1 MAEAAA
7 RCIRFIGE
15 TPQRGAE
22 RVTSIDSR
30 PAGRGRR
37 RACGALLL
45 LLAGLAGAAA
55 QAAAPVAVAP
65 QARGVWRFL
74 DDGVAFDNRQEGARL
89 GGVRRAGDGRYG
101 VAVTPET
108 QPINPSPWYG
118 FRVAAQRPRTVEIAL
133 DYGAFRH
140 RYRPWLRREG
150 EAGWRPAGED
160 EFALG
165 GDGVARLAL
174 ALDGRAVEV
183 FAQPPIGIGEVE
195 RWTAAL
201 ADRVGAQ
208 VETIG
213 RSVQGRPLQELAFGD
228 ASAPDLVLVL
238 GRQHPPEIT
247 GMRALLAFVDALAGD
262 DPRARDFRAR
272 HRVLVLPLLNPDG
285 VAEGHWRGNANGVDL
300 NRDWGPFREPET
312 RAAAAAIAAH
322 LDGGARRLAF
332 AIDFHSTWYDILY
345 TVTEDPSRA
354 PGGLL
359 RGWMD
364 DLRARFPERIQE
376 RPGLAAG
383 SAVFKNWAFRAYGAP
398 VVTYEVGDAT
408 GEAETAELAGFA
420 AERLMA
426 RLAAR
431 EAAP

>member
-1 MAEAAA
+1 M
-7 RCIRFIGE
+7 
-15 TPQRGAE
+15 
-22 RVTSIDSR
+22 TSNDSSLG
-30 PAGRGRR
+30 GRRR

-45 LLAGLAGAAA
+45 LLACVAAA
-55 QAAAPVAVAP
+55 AVQASAPAAVAP
-65 QARGVWRFL
+65 QARGVWRFA
-74 DDGVAFDNRQEGARL
+74 DDGVVFDNRQEGARL

-118 FRVAAQRPRTVEIAL
+118 FRVTAQRPRTVEIAL
-133 DYGAFRH
+133 DYGGFRH
-140 RYRPWLRREG
+140 RYRPWLRRAG
-150 EAGWRPAGED
+150 EPGWRAAGGD

-165 GDGVARLAL
+165 DDGVARLTL
-174 ALDGRAVEV
+174 ALDDRAVEV

-195 RWTAAL
+195 HWSAAL
-201 ADRVGAQ
+201 AARVGGQ

-213 RSVQGRPLQELAFGD
+213 RSVQGRPLQALAFGEP
-228 ASAPDLVLVL
+228 AAPDLVLVL

-262 DPRARDFRAR
+262 DARARDFRAR

-285 VAEGHWRGNANGVDL
+285 VAEGHWRGNANGADL

-312 RAAAAAIAAH
+312 RAAAAAIAAQ
-322 LDGGARRLAF
+322 LDGGARRLVF
-332 AIDFHSTWYDILY
+332 AVDFHSTWYDILY

-364 DLRARFPERIQE
+364 DLQTRFPERIRE
-376 RPGLAAG
+376 RPGPAG
-383 SAVFKNWAFRAYGAP
+383 ASAVFKNWAFRAYGAP
-398 VVTYEVGDAT
+398 VATYEVGDAT
-408 GEAETAELAGFA
+408 GEAETAELARFA

-426 RLAAR
+426 RLAAQGTT
-431 EAAP
+431 P

>member
-1 MAEAAA
+1 M
-7 RCIRFIGE
+7 
-15 TPQRGAE
+15 
-22 RVTSIDSR
+22 TSIDSR

-37 RACGALLL
+37 RAWGALLL
-45 LLAGLAGAAA
+45 LAWAAGAAA
-55 QAAAPVAVAP
+55 QPAGPAEPTGATP

-74 DDGVAFDNRQEGARL
+74 DDGVAFDNRQEGARA
-89 GGVRRAGDGRYG
+89 GGVRRAGEGRYG

-118 FRVAAQRPRTVEIAL
+118 FRVGAQRPRTVEIAL

-150 EAGWRPAGED
+150 EPGWRAAGED
-160 EFALG
+160 EFAIG
-165 GDGVARLAL
+165 DDGVARLAL
-174 ALDGRAVEV
+174 ALDGRDVEV

-195 RWTAAL
+195 RWAAAL
-201 ADRVGAQ
+201 AARVGAQ

-213 RSVQGRPLQELAFGD
+213 RSVQGRPLPALAFGEPT
-228 ASAPDLVLVL
+228 APDLVLVL

-247 GMRALLAFVDALAGD
+247 GMRALLAFVEALAGD
-262 DPRARDFRAR
+262 DARARDFRAR

-285 VAEGHWRGNANGVDL
+285 VAEGHWRGNARGVDL

-312 RAAAAAIAAH
+312 RAAAAAIARH
-322 LDGGARRLAF
+322 LDGGGRRLAF

-364 DLRARFPERIQE
+364 DLRARFPDRIQE
-376 RPGLAAG
+376 RPGPAAG

-408 GEAETAELAGFA
+408 GEAETAALAGFA

-426 RLAAR
+426 RLAAPG
-431 EAAP
+431 AAP